1 MAAQQINTERAQAA
15 ADDAWDAA
23 YAKQDS
29 FDQLWDAKMKRE
41 EAEAIEEHKQYLRD
55 WIQEYN
61 RTIRDLQ
68 FEISEME
75 AIMSDNTASDD
86 DQEWASERLEW
97 LPSDIEWYEEQIE
110 YYEEELY
117 NIDYEIIRIAEEQ
130 ELAREM
136 AIEAEWQERQ
146 WRIEDALEWY
156 EWAERDYFDAL
167 NEVEVYKDLLSQIDQ
182 ENDRRTYKEYEDM
195 ML

>member
-1 MAAQQINTERAQAA
+1 
-15 ADDAWDAA
+15 
-23 YAKQDS
+23 
-29 FDQLWDAKMKRE
+29 MKRE
-41 EAEAIEEHKQYLRD
+41 EAAAIEEHKNELRN
-55 WIQEYN
+55 WIAEYS

-68 FEISEME
+68 FELNEMD
-75 AIMSDNTASDD
+75 AIIADSASTADD
-86 DQEWASERLEW
+86 KDWARERKDWIPE
-97 LPSDIEWYEEQIE
+97 DIEWYEEQIE
-110 YYEEELY
+110 WYEDELY

-182 ENDRRTYKEYEDM
+182 EEDRRTYKEYEDM
-195 ML
+195 MREAQMNISHLETNYESV